1 MSIEVWVAA
10 FVVMLASLSGV
21 FFLQKTAERFLQT
34 RLSYLVSFSA
44 GVFLVTAGGL
54 GLEVFEI
61 APSIWQGVILIA
73 LGYVGAFALHT
84 LLPET
89 HQHHDPAC
97 NHGHGLAAKKII
109 IGDAIHNVTDGVI
122 LVVAFSTLPA
132 LGIAATV
139 SIMIHEVLQEISE
152 FFVLKQAGY
161 SNKKAL
167 LINFAVSSTIL
178 AGVGIG
184 YFVSTYHEL
193 EVVLLALSAGFFSHV
208 VLHDLLPKREDHQG
222 VSQFFK
228 HVLLVLIGALLMG
241 TVASLLGEGH

>member
-89 HQHHDPAC
+89 HHHHDPAC

-152 FFVLKQAGY
+152 FFVL
-161 SNKKAL
+161 N
-167 LINFAVSSTIL
+167 T
-178 AGVGIG
+178 
-184 YFVSTYHEL
+184 
-193 EVVLLALSAGFFSHV
+193 
-208 VLHDLLPKREDHQG
+208 LLPNSE
-222 VSQFFK
+222 
-228 HVLLVLIGALLMG
+228 
-241 TVASLLGEGH
+241 SLRSG